1 MTNEPNEPQGTPRNR
16 VYLDSSGALVR
27 VYSSLDDFES
37 RQYSQTAAGYEAA
50 LQFARQMAVKYG
62 GELQEDG
69 RGELDMNERDR
80 LVETLAQT
88 IVPRLWHSG
97 THADR
102 EFLRSNTRQE
112 LAAIEAAGWVLT
124 RADPSAS
131 TTAVPTLDTLNSPRD
146 RTNDKFEESK
156 FGVVSVNIREIA
168 HALNKQFAWGATA
181 EGHAYWADV
190 SARLFSLA
198 QNVSNLEQRRQT
210 S

>member
-1 MTNEPNEPQGTPRNR
+1 MTNEPNEPQGTPRTL

-27 VYSSLDDFES
+27 VYGSRDDFAP

-102 EFLRSNTRQE
+102 EFLRGNTRQE

-124 RADPSAS
+124 RADSDAP
-131 TTAVPTLDTLNSPRD
+131 TIAVPTLNSLNSPRD
-146 RTNDKFEESK
+146 RSNDKFEESA

-168 HALNKQFAWGATA
+168 HALNKQFAWAKTA

-190 SARLFSLA
+190 SARLFSMA
-198 QNVSNLEQRRQT
+198 QNITNLGQRQP
-210 S
+210 

>member
-50 LQFARQMAVKYG
+50 LQFARRMAVKCDADFLEY
-62 GELQEDG
+62 G
-69 RGELDMNERDR
+69 RGELDMNDRDR

-88 IVPRLWHSG
+88 IVPRLWHGG

-131 TTAVPTLDTLNSPRD
+131 TTAVPTLNSPKD
-146 RTNDKFEESK
+146 RTNDKFEESA
-156 FGVVSVNIREIA
+156 FAVASTNIRGIA
-168 HALNKQFAWGATA
+168 HALNNQFAWGATA

-190 SARLFSLA
+190 SARLFSMA
-198 QNVSNLEQRRQT
+198 QNVSNLGKRQP
-210 S
+210 